1 MYHLLLLIYCA
12 KLMFV
17 KSRKRSCFPNI
28 ILAGTFAIY
37 FAINISEGLI
47 DVTSLTDIFLN
58 SSCAL
63 YQL

>member
-28 ILAGTFAIY
+28 MLAGTFAIY

-47 DVTSLTDIFLN
+47 DVTSLTDIF
-58 SSCAL
+58 
-63 YQL
+63 